1 MNPNRQTNRIEKKT
15 RNRLIKL
22 LVKIVIII
30 TVIVGLFNYGF
41 CIFYIRGNYMFPAM
55 RDGDLVIAT
64 KLEVT
69 TINDVIVYKEDDES
83 RVGRV
88 VATEGDTVSF
98 SSSGELI
105 VNGNVSTEEIF
116 YATTE
121 SASLDIEYPYTVPT
135 NSVFVLNDYR
145 SGSDESYSDSRTF
158 EAINKKNIKGKVF
171 LLIRRRGF

>member
-1 MNPNRQTNRIEKKT
+1 
-15 RNRLIKL
+15 
-22 LVKIVIII
+22 
-30 TVIVGLFNYGF
+30 
-41 CIFYIRGNYMFPAM
+41 MFPAM

-64 KLEVT
+64 KLETT
-69 TINDVIVYKEDDES
+69 TINDVIVYQEDGEK

-121 SASLDIEYPYTVPT
+121 SASSDIKYPYTVEK

-145 SGSDESYSDSRTF
+145 SGSDESYEDSRTF
-158 EAINKKNIKGKVF
+158 KSINLSNVKGKVF